1 MAATQDLVRHLAAP
15 APPATLATPSG
26 PLSPAHTTAPA
37 QRTRDPQPHLLRHSA
52 AGLTTSI
59 GHAYNEG
66 TVLVVKRAVDV
77 ADDADSAPP
86 SPWCTRHTRH
96 PSEPVQ
102 YHEADE
108 PVHQRRR
115 PSCPA
120 GTMGFMFTC
129 FFLRYIRTYLANA
142 ITSTAV

>member
-1 MAATQDLVRHLAAP
+1 M
-15 APPATLATPSG
+15 
-26 PLSPAHTTAPA
+26 
-37 QRTRDPQPHLLRHSA
+37 
-52 AGLTTSI
+52 
-59 GHAYNEG
+59 
-66 TVLVVKRAVDV
+66 VKRAVDV
-77 ADDADSAPP
+77 ADDVADDVDSAPP
-86 SPWCTRHTRH
+86 SPWCTRHTSH
-96 PSEPVQ
+96 SSEPVS